1 MHRIPGLTDLEDGVE
16 MPATIEPLDIV
27 VAAAALVLGVA
38 LGYAIRYALARRSRN
53 MAERR
58 AEQILDTAEQDAQRI
73 RRDAEIAAKD
83 EVYRLKESFEK
94 EAEEQKR
101 ELRQQDRRLQ
111 RREETLDGK
120 LENLTNQERK
130 LSEKEE
136 ELGTRKEDLE
146 RRREDLGNV
155 LTQQREKLLE
165 ISSMSE
171 PEAREVILH
180 EVKDEMDQEVGE
192 IVQKAMERAKEEA
205 ETRARDIVVTAI
217 QRTAADH
224 SSESTVSVIGLPN
237 DDMKGRI
244 IGREGRNIRAFEKA
258 TGVDVIV
265 DDTPGVVVVSA
276 FDSVRRE
283 TARRSLERLVADG
296 RIHPTR
302 IEEVVKE
309 TTKEM
314 DEVLREA
321 GKKAVQECDLT
332 RVHPKLVDLLGRLK
346 FRTSYGQNVLNHVIE
361 VSNLCGVMASELGLD
376 VKLAKRA
383 GLLHD
388 IGKSIDHE
396 MEGGH
401 PAVGADIARRCGE
414 SKEVVNAI
422 AAHHEDVPIE
432 TAYGVLAQAGDAIS
446 AARPG
451 ARRETLERY
460 IKRLERLE
468 EVARGFGGVTEAYA
482 IQAGRE
488 VRVIVHP
495 GKVTDQVAV
504 KMCRDIAQKIE
515 MELTYPGEVK
525 VTVVRETR
533 AVDYAR

>member
-1 MHRIPGLTDLEDGVE
+1 MN
-16 MPATIEPLDIV
+16 ATEAIV
-27 VAAAALVLGVA
+27 VAAVALVLGVA
-38 LGYAIRYALARRSRN
+38 AGYVLRLALARRLRSV
-53 MAERR
+53 AERS
-58 AEQILDTAEQDAQRI
+58 AEEILETAEQDAQRI
-73 RRDAEIAAKD
+73 RRDAELAARD
-83 EVYRLKESFEK
+83 EVYRLKEAHEK

-111 RREETLDGK
+111 RREETLDEK
-120 LENLTNQERK
+120 LENI
-130 LSEKEE
+130 
-136 ELGTRKEDLE
+136 TRKESKLEGLEEDLHTRMEDLE

-155 LTQQREKLLE
+155 LAQQREKLLAVSGLSEQEAKE
-165 ISSMSE
+165 IVLE
-171 PEAREVILH
+171 EVEAEL
-180 EVKDEMDQEVGE
+180 DQEVGE
-192 IVQKAMERAKEEA
+192 IIQRSTERAKEEA
-205 ETRARDIVVTAI
+205 DRRARDIVVTAI

-224 SSESTVSVIGLPN
+224 SSESTVSVVDLPN

-283 TARRSLERLVADG
+283 TARRALTRLVADG

-302 IEEVVKE
+302 IEDVVRE
-309 TTKEM
+309 TQREM
-314 DEVLREA
+314 DEVIREA
-321 GKKAVQECDLT
+321 GRKAVQECDVS

-346 FRTSYGQNVLNHVIE
+346 FRTSYGQNVLQHTIE
-361 VSNLCGVMASELGLD
+361 VSNLCGVMAAELGLD
-376 VKLAKRA
+376 VKMAKRA

-388 IGKSIDHE
+388 IGKAIDHE

-401 PAVGADIARRCGE
+401 PLVGADIARRCGE

-422 AAHHEDVPIE
+422 AAHHEDVPQE
-432 TAYGVLAQAGDAIS
+432 TAIAVLAQAGDAIS

-451 ARRETLERY
+451 ARRESLERY

-468 EVARGFGGVTEAYA
+468 EVATGFEGVVEAYA

-488 VRVIVHP
+488 VRVIVNP
-495 GKVTDQVAV
+495 GRVTDQVSV

-515 MELTYPGEVK
+515 QELTYPGEVK

>member
-1 MHRIPGLTDLEDGVE
+1 MITTEL
-16 MPATIEPLDIV
+16 IV
-27 VAAAALVLGVA
+27 VAVATLILGLVLGYV
-38 LGYAIRYALARRSRN
+38 LRLALARRLRN
-53 MAERR
+53 VAERS
-58 AEQILDTAEQDAQRI
+58 AEEILETAEQDAQRI
-73 RRDAEIAAKD
+73 RRDAELAARD
-83 EVYRLKESFEK
+83 EVYRLKEVQEK
-94 EAEEQKR
+94 EAEEMKK

-111 RREETLDGK
+111 RREETLDEK
-120 LENLTNQERK
+120 LENLTRK
-130 LSEKEE
+130 ESKLEGLEDD
-136 ELGTRKEDLE
+136 LTTRKEDLE
-146 RRREDLGNV
+146 RRREDLGGV
-155 LTQQREKLLE
+155 LTQQREKLLAISTLSEKEAKE
-165 ISSMSE
+165 IVLE
-171 PEAREVILH
+171 EVEAEL
-180 EVKDEMDQEVGE
+180 DQEIGE
-192 IVQKAMERAKEEA
+192 IVQRSTEKAKEEA
-205 ETRARDIVVTAI
+205 DRRARDIVVTAI

-224 SSESTVSVIGLPN
+224 SSESTVSIVDLPN

-283 TARRSLERLVADG
+283 TARRALKRLVADG

-302 IEEVVKE
+302 IEDVVTE
-309 TTKEM
+309 TQREM

-321 GKKAVQECDLT
+321 GRKAVQECDVS

-346 FRTSYGQNVLNHVIE
+346 FRTSYGQNVLQHSIE
-361 VSNLCGVMASELGLD
+361 VSNLCGVMAGELGLD
-376 VKLAKRA
+376 IKVAKRA

-401 PAVGADIARRCGE
+401 PLVGADIARRCGE

-422 AAHHEDVPIE
+422 AAHHEDVAKE
-432 TAYGVLAQAGDAIS
+432 TVISVLVQAGDAIS

-451 ARRETLERY
+451 ARRESLERY

-468 EVARGFGGVTEAYA
+468 EVATGFDGVVEAYA

-488 VRVIVHP
+488 VRVIVNP
-495 GKVTDQVAV
+495 GRVTDQVSV

-515 MELTYPGEVK
+515 QELTYPGEVK